1 MAKAV
6 KEQLA
11 DFSDAEELQI
21 RAELVVAVLTNN
33 LKETKQELSAKLINY
48 FERDATWMDDPD
60 MLRIIEILLE

>member
-48 FERDATWMDDPD
+48 FERDATWM
-60 MLRIIEILLE
+60 IQIC